1 MRGATR
7 KATDEQILDAI
18 AAYIEEHGYSPS
30 SRDVGRMVG
39 LRSASTVMGRLRM
52 LRDAGLLRFD
62 DKVPRSIVLV
72 SRDA

>member
-18 AAYIEEHGYSPS
+18 AAYIGEHGYSPS

-39 LRSASTVMGRLRM
+39 LRSASTVMGRLR
-52 LRDAGLLRFD
+52 LLRESGALTFD